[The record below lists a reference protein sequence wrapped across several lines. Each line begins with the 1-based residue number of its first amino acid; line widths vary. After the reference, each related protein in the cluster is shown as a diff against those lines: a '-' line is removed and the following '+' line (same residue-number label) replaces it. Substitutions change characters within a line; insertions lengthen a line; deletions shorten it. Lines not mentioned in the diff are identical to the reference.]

1 MSREHVLSWPNRLT
15 MLRIILV
22 GPFVVALLNLQS
34 ADWYWPYS
42 RYFAAAVFLMTIIS
56 DGLDGYLAR
65 RWHQETPLG
74 RFLDP
79 VADKL
84 LITCAM
90 ILLGIQSTC
99 VAGSAL
105 LYFKFPN
112 WVVVA
117 AIGKDLFVVIGFL
130 LIFIVTGKI
139 FIRPN
144 WSGKITTISQ
154 MTLIL
159 VTLLGPDL
167 ADLGRVGFNTA
178 WYLTRVLWGLTAGL
192 AMIACW
198 NYFRLGMTFVHGQE
212 QPAKPGHSDLC
223 SRA

>member
-1 MSREHVLSWPNRLT
+1 MHREQLLSWPNRLT

-22 GPFVVALLNLQS
+22 GPFVVSLLNLQS
-34 ADWYWPYS
+34 DEWYWPWS
-42 RYFAAAVFLMTIIS
+42 RHIAAGIFLLTILS

-90 ILLGIQSTC
+90 ILLGLANTC
-99 VAGSAL
+99 VPSGCDLSL
-105 LYFKFPN
+105 KFPN

-117 AIGKDLFVVIGFL
+117 AIGKDLFVVVGFL
-130 LIFIVTGKI
+130 LIFIVSGKI
-139 FIRPN
+139 FIRPT
-144 WSGKITTISQ
+144 WSGKTTTISQ
-154 MTLIL
+154 MVLIL

-167 ADLGRVGFNTA
+167 AKTGPVGLNA
-178 WYLTRVLWGLTAGL
+178 AYYLTRTLWGLTAGM
-192 AMIACW
+192 AIVTCW
-198 NYFRLGMTFVHGQE
+198 DYFRMGSRFVQS
-212 QPAKPGHSDLC
+212 QQKSTPARPPDGT
-223 SRA
+223 